1 MQILI
6 IDDDKDMCLAL
17 TDLLQEEGY
26 KAFVAYSAKDG
37 LKNIE
42 ENQPD
47 LVFLDYKL
55 PDKDGI
61 KVLEEIKQIDK
72 NLPIVIL
79 TAYGEVKTAV
89 QIMKAGAF
97 DYITK
102 PFENEEIGL
111 VVKKVAKIQSLGREV
126 KILRQRLE
134 EKKEFINLI
143 GKSLAMQEILDQI
156 KKVALTDFTV
166 FLQGQSGTGKEMAA
180 RTIHTN
186 SLRKEKPFITVDC
199 GALPDTLIESELF
212 GYEKGAFTGADK
224 SKLGQFELAEGGT
237 IFLDEITN
245 LSPSTQAKLLRV
257 IQEKEI
263 QHLGGKKK
271 ISVNVRII
279 TASNLPLEKAVKD
292 GRLREDLYHRFNEF
306 NIQLP
311 PLKER
316 FGDIPILANHF
327 LKEVNNELHKKVRK
341 ISSKSMLLLEKY
353 SWPGNV
359 RELRNTI
366 RRAVLLSD
374 DNVLPKH
381 LEVSLKKTALP
392 EEADDVKPE
401 KSYNSLK
408 KARTKTIETVE
419 KKAIQ
424 EALLKTS
431 YHRGKTA
438 KMLGIGYRTLYNK
451 MKKYGL

>member
-6 IDDDKDMCLAL
+6 IDDDRDMCLAL
-17 TDLLQEEGY
+17 SDLLKEEGY
-26 KAFVAYSAKDG
+26 STVTAHNGKDG
-37 LKNIE
+37 LKFTE

-47 LVFLDYKL
+47 LILLDYKL
-55 PDKDGI
+55 PDIDGMKI
-61 KVLEEIKQIDK
+61 IEEIKKIDK
-72 NLPIVIL
+72 NLPVVML
-79 TAYGEVKTAV
+79 TAYGEIKYAV
-89 QIMKAGAF
+89 QAMKAGAF

-102 PFENEEIGL
+102 PFDNEGISL
-111 VVKKVAKIQSLGREV
+111 VVKKAVRMQKLGREV
-126 KILRQRLE
+126 EILRQRLE
-134 EKKEFINLI
+134 DKKEFYSLI
-143 GKSLAMQEILDQI
+143 GKSPAMQEISEQI

-166 FLQGQSGTGKEMAA
+166 FLQGESGTGKELVA
-180 RTIHTN
+180 RTIHIN
-186 SLRKEKPFITVDC
+186 SLRKGKPFITVDC
-199 GALPDTLIESELF
+199 GALPETLIESELF

-245 LSPSTQAKLLRV
+245 LTPEPQAKLLRV

-271 ISVNVRII
+271 ISVHVRII
-279 TASNLPLEKAVKD
+279 TASNLPLEKAVKER
-292 GRLREDLYHRFNEF
+292 RLREDLYHRLNEF

-311 PLKER
+311 PLRER
-316 FGDIPILANHF
+316 TEDILLLANHF
-327 LKEVNNELHKKVRK
+327 LKEVNEELNKQVQK
-341 ISSKSMLLLEKY
+341 ISSKAVSLLKKY

-366 RRAVLLSD
+366 RRAVLLA
-374 DNVLPKH
+374 DNIVLPKH
-381 LEVSLKKTALP
+381 LQVSLRRPASLEELDSEKT
-392 EEADDVKPE
+392 EE
-401 KSYNSLK
+401 KSISLK
-408 KARTKTIETVE
+408 KAKVKTVESVE

-424 EALLKTS
+424 ETLLKTG

-438 KMLGIGYRTLYNK
+438 KILGIGYRTLYNK